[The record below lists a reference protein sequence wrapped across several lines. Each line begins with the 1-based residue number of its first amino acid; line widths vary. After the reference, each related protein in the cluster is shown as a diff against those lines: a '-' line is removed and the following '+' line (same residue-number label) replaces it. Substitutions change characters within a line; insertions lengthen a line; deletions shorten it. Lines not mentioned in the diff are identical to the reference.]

1 MLYHLLKI
9 LISFGMRLYYREIQI
24 RNRVGLKH
32 DGPLIIIANHPN
44 TLMDAWIISYF
55 CTQPIYYLTK
65 GTFFNTP
72 FKRWILGSLN
82 MIPVNRPMDNRTTG
96 VSNSDS
102 FEACYK
108 VLSEGK
114 TLVIFPEGNS
124 VMERLLRE
132 LKTGTARI
140 ALEALRRNDGNM
152 NLGIVPVGL
161 FYSQA
166 NRFRSSVYVNV
177 GTVFS
182 VDEYLPAFEKDPIAT
197 SRALTAR
204 FREVLEGVNIVSSSK
219 EMERLSDNISHLFK
233 FAGYKGSPED
243 KAELVRRVNQSLEKI
258 QVDRPDDLNEIQ
270 RLAESGMWQKEQLD
284 LKGGFSDEALNKK
297 VYLRRL
303 IFSILYL
310 LPGIPLFI
318 FGVITNIPAFLTT
331 RILVPKMVTNV
342 EYYAPMAVLFGLIL
356 YPLNYTVNLVLIHL
370 VFQPESWMMI
380 LLLLAMPILGMFA
393 FNYIIFS
400 RAVFTNWFGFFGSK
414 TRKEAFKRLSDTI
427 TGLQKKVFIT
437 E

>member
-1 MLYHLLKI
+1 MLYQLLKI

-24 RNRVGLKH
+24 RNRDGLKH

-55 CTQPIYYLTK
+55 CKQPIYYLTK

-82 MIPVNRPMDNRTTG
+82 MIPVNRPMDNRTAG
-96 VSNSDS
+96 VSNNDS

-140 ALEALRRNDGNM
+140 ALEALRRNKGQL
-152 NLGIVPVGL
+152 NLGVVPVGL

-177 GTVFS
+177 GNIFS
-182 VDEYLPAFEKDPIAT
+182 VDDYLPAFEKDPMAT
-197 SRALTAR
+197 SRVLTAR
-204 FREVLEGVNIVSSSK
+204 FREVLEGVNVVSGSK

-233 FAGYKGSPED
+233 FAGYKGSAED
-243 KAELVRRVNQSLEKI
+243 KAELVRRVNASLEKI
-258 QVDRPDDLNEIQ
+258 QIDRPDELNEIQ
-270 RLAESGMWQKEQLD
+270 RLVESGLWQKEQLD
-284 LKGGFSDEALNKK
+284 LQGGFSEEVLNRT

-303 IFSILYL
+303 VFSVVYL
-310 LPGIPLFI
+310 LPGLPLYI
-318 FGVITNIPAFLTT
+318 VGVMANSPAFFTT
-331 RILVPKMVTNV
+331 RILLPRLIKNV
-342 EYYAPMAVLFGLIL
+342 EYHAPLAVLLGLIL
-356 YPLNYTVNLVLIHL
+356 YPLNYAGNLILIHL
-370 VFQPESWMMI
+370 LFRPETWM
-380 LLLLAMPILGMFA
+380 LLTMLIAMPFLGMFA
-393 FNYIIFS
+393 FNYNLFS
-400 RAVFTNWFGFFGSK
+400 RAVFANWSGFFGSK
-414 TRKEAFKRLSDTI
+414 TKKEAFKRFSDTI
-427 TGLQKKVFIT
+427 SELQKKVFIT